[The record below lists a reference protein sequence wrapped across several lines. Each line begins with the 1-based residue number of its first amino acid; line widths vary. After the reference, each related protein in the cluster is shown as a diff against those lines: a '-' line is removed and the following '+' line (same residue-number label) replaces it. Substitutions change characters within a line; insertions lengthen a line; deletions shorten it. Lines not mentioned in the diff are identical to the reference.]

1 MNTQQVGRGLL
12 GASAVLN
19 IVSMLLPWDDPNNH
33 YYKFSFNYAFFVDCV
48 EADALL
54 DGIRLLA
61 EGIGCISPSILGVI
75 LLIAAL
81 LPRGRVNT
89 LVSSVLQVALL
100 LILAVVA
107 GILFAYDFGQEGADR
122 RMLIAAGGGM
132 AFFVLLAFVEIWIVV
147 KSLRRVGA
155 SGDAV
160 HVLPL
165 TLFFV
170 VGTALAVALHGSD
183 VWHSVDYVVIG
194 AASALGLF
202 GVWLRRDTGSTD
214 VSTGSA
220 GVPPKSSQGSGEIPF
235 AP

>member
-33 YYKFSFNYAFFVDCV
+33 YYKFSFNYEYFLGCV
-48 EADALL
+48 ESGVFL
-54 DGIRLLA
+54 DGLRLLA
-61 EGIGCISPSILGVI
+61 EGLGCISPSVFGVI
-75 LLIAAL
+75 LLIGAL
-81 LPRGRVNT
+81 LPRGRANA

-100 LILAVVA
+100 LALAVVA

-122 RMLIAAGGGM
+122 RILLASGGGM

-220 GVPPKSSQGSGEIPF
+220 GVPPKSSQGSGESPF

>member
-1 MNTQQVGRGLL
+1 MNTHQIGRGLL

-54 DGIRLLA
+54 DGLRLLA

-89 LVSSVLQVALL
+89 LVSSVLQVVLL

-122 RMLIAAGGGM
+122 RMLIASGGGM
-132 AFFVLLAFVEIWIVV
+132 AFFVLLAFVEIWIAV
-147 KSLRRVGA
+147 KSLRRDDG

-170 VGTALAVALHGSD
+170 VGTALAVVLHGSD
-183 VWHSVDYVVIG
+183 VWHSEDYAVI
-194 AASALGLF
+194 AAGSALGLV
-202 GVWLRRDTGSTD
+202 GVWLRRDA
-214 VSTGSA
+214 GSA
-220 GVPPKSSQGSGEIPF
+220 AVSPASSRGTPDIPF